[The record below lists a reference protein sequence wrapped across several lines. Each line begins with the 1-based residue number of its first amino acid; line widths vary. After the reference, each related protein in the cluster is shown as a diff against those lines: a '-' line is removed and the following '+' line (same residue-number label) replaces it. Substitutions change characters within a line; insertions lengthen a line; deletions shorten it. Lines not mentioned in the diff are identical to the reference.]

1 MALFPGVTCQLWV
14 GKIIMLKQ
22 SHLGKGYAFFVLVWT
37 FVLDIGLTEHT
48 MLLCKLPLWTSFAP
62 LCYSTGHSIW
72 THNSLNSQGHV
83 KMGLHVSCQVYGII
97 RSIMYLEY
105 HQDPFIISYFLY
117 LVMFS
122 ATSNRLPECN
132 GLENWL
138 TVPSGWQ
145 SFADLVYVPSE
156 TICAEPIF
164 HILYTW
170 FPTGFTSPGIK
181 GCKWEGDFSLLFLVT
196 H

>member
-1 MALFPGVTCQLWV
+1 M
-14 GKIIMLKQ
+14 MLKQ
-22 SHLGKGYAFFVLVWT
+22 SHLGIGYAFFVLVWT

-48 MLLCKLPLWTSFAP
+48 MLLCKLPSWTSLAP

-83 KMGLHVSCQVYGII
+83 KMGLHVSCPVYGII
-97 RSIMYLEY
+97 LSIMYLEY
-105 HQDPFIISYFLY
+105 HQVPIVISYSLY
-117 LVMFS
+117 RVTFS
-122 ATSNRLPECN
+122 ATFSRFPECN

-138 TVPSGWQ
+138 PAPSGWQ

-156 TICAEPIF
+156 TIWAEPIF
-164 HILYTW
+164 HILCTW
-170 FPTGFTSPGIK
+170 FPTGFTSLGIK
-181 GCKWEGDFSLLFLVT
+181 GYKWEGHFSLLSLVT